1 MDVLSWGV
9 GLIAGLAQP
18 SLRRAI
24 AIGMS
29 VSIAIRAYQYFLTDQ
44 PWGDDMPEDAFGA
57 IAMLAVTAAM
67 ACVGHI
73 VRVRLGRSRAQVTA

>member
-1 MDVLSWGV
+1 MDVLSWAA

-24 AIGMS
+24 AIGLT

-44 PWGDDMPEDAFGA
+44 PWGRPGGKDRTNASYGH
-57 IAMLAVTAAM
+57 AA
-67 ACVGHI
+67 AEQ
-73 VRVRLGRSRAQVTA
+73 RWR

>member
-1 MDVLSWGV
+1 MDVLSWAA

-24 AIGMS
+24 AIGLT

-44 PWGDDMPEDAFGA
+44 PWGDDMPAGPLRCHRHA
-57 IAMLAVTAAM
+57 RGPAVM
-67 ACVGHI
+67 AWIGHV